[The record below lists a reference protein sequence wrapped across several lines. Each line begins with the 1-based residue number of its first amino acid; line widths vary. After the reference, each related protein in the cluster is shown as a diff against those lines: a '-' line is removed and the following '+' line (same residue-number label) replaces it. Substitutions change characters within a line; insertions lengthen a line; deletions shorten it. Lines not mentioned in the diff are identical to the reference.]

1 MTNIW
6 NWMFGFLSIIVVFYM
21 TFTALSYIIL
31 FLLSFRKVS
40 REGKLDK
47 KEMLEDLANS
57 ETTIPV
63 SIIVPAYNE
72 EIGIISTVRSLLTLQ
87 YPQFEIIVVDDGS
100 KDQTLTKLIEAYGL
114 EVIDYAIRK
123 HVDTKPIHVV
133 YKSTIFPNLV
143 VVSKENGGK
152 ADALNSG
159 INLSNFPYFC
169 AIDGDSILEQDALL
183 KAMKPVLAADG
194 NIIAVGGSIRIA
206 NGTTISR
213 SKVEVI
219 ELPNKPLVIM
229 QIVEYFRAFLIG
241 RLGFSRFNQLL
252 IVSGAFGVFRK
263 DKVIHVGGY
272 QEGTVGED
280 MELIVRLHR
289 MIREEKLSDRI
300 EYIPDPV
307 CWTEAPE
314 SFNVLRLQ
322 RIRWQRGLAETIY
335 NHRKMLFNPKYGSV
349 GLLTLPYFFFVELLG
364 AVFEFAGFLLI
375 VGGLL
380 FDFLDPTVVFIIF
393 LVTVIY
399 GSFISSLAV
408 LLEEM
413 TMHKYPKVS
422 HLMKLFFW
430 SLTESFWYR
439 PILVIWRL
447 EGLIA
452 FFTKKSEWGQ
462 MQRKGISS

>member
-1 MTNIW
+1 
-6 NWMFGFLSIIVVFYM
+6 M

-47 KEMLEDLANS
+47 KEMLEDLARS

-123 HVDTKPIHVV
+123 HVETMPIHVV

-241 RLGFSRFNQLL
+241 RLGFSRL
-252 IVSGAFGVFRK
+252 IS
-263 DKVIHVGGY
+263 
-272 QEGTVGED
+272 
-280 MELIVRLHR
+280 
-289 MIREEKLSDRI
+289 
-300 EYIPDPV
+300 
-307 CWTEAPE
+307 C
-314 SFNVLRLQ
+314 
-322 RIRWQRGLAETIY
+322 
-335 NHRKMLFNPKYGSV
+335 
-349 GLLTLPYFFFVELLG
+349 
-364 AVFEFAGFLLI
+364 
-375 VGGLL
+375 
-380 FDFLDPTVVFIIF
+380 
-393 LVTVIY
+393 
-399 GSFISSLAV
+399 
-408 LLEEM
+408 
-413 TMHKYPKVS
+413 
-422 HLMKLFFW
+422 
-430 SLTESFWYR
+430 
-439 PILVIWRL
+439 
-447 EGLIA
+447 
-452 FFTKKSEWGQ
+452 
-462 MQRKGISS
+462 